1 MRVVLT
7 QAACILLL
15 MLVAGGMVYCQI
27 EYVVRPSDTP
37 ALQVRMPVNL
47 VLVAFVCYALVGTF
61 GYGAVDAGVG
71 LITRG
76 AWPTYASGLTTGV
89 TLELLTF
96 GSLFETGS
104 KA

>member
-1 MRVVLT
+1 MRVVLS

-37 ALQVRMPVNL
+37 ALQVRMPANL
-47 VLVAFVCYALVGTF
+47 VLVAFVCYALIGTL
-61 GYGAVDAGVG
+61 GDGAVNAGVS

-76 AWPTYASGLTTGV
+76 TWPTYASGFMAGV
-89 TLELLTF
+89 TFELLTF
-96 GSLFETGS
+96 GNLLEAGS
-104 KA
+104 KV